1 MLALNRL
8 LQFLKQIGSALTGI
22 KHNNPHTNNQTDGR
36 MDRRIDRQTDGPLK
50 PQHAPKPPSF
60 TITAATQYY
69 VTSCWKVTD
78 NTMVKDKLTILQLYH
93 IAGC

>member
-1 MLALNRL
+1 
-8 LQFLKQIGSALTGI
+8 LKQIGSALTGI

-36 MDRRIDRQTDGPLK
+36 MDRRTDGQTDGPLK
-50 PQHAPKPPSF
+50 PS
-60 TITAATQYY
+60 TIETSTCTKTIIVHYHCSY
-69 VTSCWKVTD
+69 IVSCWKVTD